1 MLARTLSTLTA
12 LLFATSAAQG
22 ASLADDLRKTWG
34 QQKQML
40 QMMAAAMPEESFGSK
55 PTPEQR
61 SFGEQILHIAG
72 ANSFLM
78 GFTGTDVDLPDVDTS
93 NLSTFGIEA
102 ASKDEILAA
111 LERSFEIGAK
121 ALAGFDDD
129 AMLEEVQGPPWVGK
143 VTRAGMVNFILGH
156 NMDIYGQ
163 MAVYL
168 RLEGVVPPLSRGR

>member
-12 LLFATSAAQG
+12 LALSSSVVHG
-22 ASLADDLRKTWG
+22 ASLAEDLRKNWA
-34 QQKQML
+34 QQKGLL
-40 QMMAAAMPEESFGSK
+40 QMTAAAMPEESFSSK

-61 SFGEQILHIAG
+61 SFGEQILHVAG

-78 GFTGTDVDLPDVDTS
+78 RFTGTDVELAEVDLS

-102 ASKDEILAA
+102 STKEEILAA
-111 LERSFEIGAK
+111 LERSFEIGGS
-121 ALAGFDDD
+121 ALAGFDDE
-129 AMLEEVQGPPWVGK
+129 AMLEEVQGPPWVGT

-168 RLEGVVPPLSRGR
+168 RLEGVVPPASRGR